1 MKTRQEQ
8 WNPLAEKAAK
18 AEKQNDKLKYLWIGF
33 PLSESFRLTNS
44 QVKNIF
50 VIFEPCKFKEID
62 AQNTLQR
69 HKRETLLIKNLK
81 WWQSRS
87 LCNMS
92 MQILNAPGDGSMQPQ
107 TKVY

>member
-1 MKTRQEQ
+1 MDRIS
-8 WNPLAEKAAK
+8 AEWVLSSH
-18 AEKQNDKLKYLWIGF
+18 KLS
-33 PLSESFRLTNS
+33 LSLDVSRSDS
-44 QVKNIF
+44 QIKNIF
-50 VIFEPCKFKEID
+50 VIFEPCKLEEID

-69 HKRETLLIKNLK
+69 HKRQTLLIKNLE
-81 WWQSRS
+81 WCQSRT